1 MAIPLRIKGAFAMRV
16 ECGLKLPDAFIAAT
30 ALVNG
35 CAVISND
42 EHFQRQSKV
51 EVKTYDLTS

>member
-1 MAIPLRIKGAFAMRV
+1 MVILLRIKGAFEMRV
-16 ECGLKLPDAFIAAT
+16 ESGLKLPDAFIAAT

-51 EVKTYDLTS
+51 EVKTY

>member
-1 MAIPLRIKGAFAMRV
+1 MVIPLRIKGAFEMNGKRS
-16 ECGLKLPDAFIAAT
+16 DAFIVAT

-51 EVKTYDLTS
+51 EVRTYNLTP

>member
-1 MAIPLRIKGAFAMRV
+1 MNGKRYLLDTN
-16 ECGLKLPDAFIAAT
+16 CCLAT

-51 EVKTYDLTS
+51 EVTTYTL